1 MALSLAGKFSLCLV
15 LMSASWALLA
25 ASRPLPEAS
34 IQQKF
39 EQWMA
44 DHGRIYPDNEEKGKR
59 LEIFADNM
67 QFIEDFNRAGNRSFN
82 LGLNTFS
89 DRTVDEFRE
98 LSTGLVLPS
107 TLRLR
112 PTPFMHANI
121 THVPD
126 SMDWV
131 AKGAVNAI
139 KDQGP
144 CGSCWAFS
152 AVAAIESITQIKT
165 GKLLELSEQQ
175 LVDCTIENYGCSGG
189 WMDTAF
195 DYIIQNGGIS
205 SETNYPYDASDGT
218 CNAHMASLSV
228 AKIVGYED
236 VPANNE
242 GEILKAVAMQPVS
255 VALDGSGQEF
265 QLYSSGVFNGNC
277 GTNMSHAVAIVG
289 YGTAEDGTKYW
300 KIRNSWGKTW
310 GEAGYMRIQRDYA
323 QPEGLCGLA
332 MHASYPVV

>member
-1 MALSLAGKFSLCLV
+1 MLASRALH
-15 LMSASWALLA
+15 A
-25 ASRPLPEAS
+25 ASRRLPEAS
-34 IQQKF
+34 IQQKY

-44 DHGRIYPDNEEKGKR
+44 EHGRIYADSEDRSKR
-59 LEIFADNM
+59 LEIFADNLR
-67 QFIEDFNRAGNRSFN
+67 FIEDFNHAGNHTFK
-82 LGLNTFS
+82 LGSNAFL
-89 DRTVDEFRE
+89 DRTVEEFLE
-98 LSTGLVLPS
+98 LSTGLALPS
-107 TLRLR
+107 TLHPRN
-112 PTPFMHANI
+112 MSHANS
-121 THVPD
+121 THIPH

-139 KDQGP
+139 KDQGG

-175 LVDCTIENYGCSGG
+175 LVDCTVDNYGCGGG

-195 DYIIQNGGIS
+195 DYVIRNGGIT
-205 SETNYPYDASDGT
+205 SEKNYPYNASDEI
-218 CNAHMASLSV
+218 CHAHAASMSV
-228 AKIVGYED
+228 AKIVGYEN

-242 GEILKAVAMQPVS
+242 GNLLKAVAMQPVS
-255 VALDGSGQEF
+255 VALDASGREF

-277 GTNMSHAVAIVG
+277 GTTMCHAVAIVG
-289 YGTAEDGTKYW
+289 YGTAKDGTKYW

-310 GEAGYMRIQRDYA
+310 GEAGYMRIQRGYA
-323 QPEGLCGLA
+323 RPEGLCGLA